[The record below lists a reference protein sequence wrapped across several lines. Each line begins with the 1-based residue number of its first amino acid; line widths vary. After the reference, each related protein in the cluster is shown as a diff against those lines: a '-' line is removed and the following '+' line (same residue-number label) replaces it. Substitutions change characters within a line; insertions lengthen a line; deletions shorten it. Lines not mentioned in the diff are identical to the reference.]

1 MKDAV
6 ATMGDILP
14 DDVFGRDA
22 VHVAVVSVTA
32 AVHLAPGQD
41 VGFID
46 EQQQLVGP
54 AGADNIGI
62 VDPFIK
68 ETIISGERFW
78 LFLYPRT
85 ITGLSHSWTHP
96 AFKDESPKL
105 KKNVEVTATAK
116 AKYSTPSSVLESEQW
131 IKNWGLSKPE

>member
-14 DDVFGRDA
+14 DDVSGRDA

-32 AVHLAPGQD
+32 AVHLAPGQNI
-41 VGFID
+41 GFID
-46 EQQQLVGP
+46 SEQQLVGP

-68 ETIISGERFW
+68 STVKTGDRFW

-85 ITGLSHSWTHP
+85 ITGLTHSWTHP
-96 AFKDESPKL
+96 AFPDESPV
-105 KKNVEVTATAK
+105 KKK
-116 AKYSTPSSVLESEQW
+116 R
-131 IKNWGLSKPE
+131 